1 MKTTINVWSI
11 YAFIDARKPVE
22 TLWKPQSHSTEDE
35 EEPEEIQKSAVSS
48 EESNG
53 SKKDDHDLN
62 DQNLKP
68 QQHKSK
74 FDKHL
79 KEKTV

>member
-11 YAFIDARKPVE
+11 YVFIDARKPA
-22 TLWKPQSHSTEDE
+22 LSSQSHSTE

-48 EESNG
+48 EESND

-62 DQNLKP
+62 DHNLKP

-74 FDKHL
+74 FGKHS
-79 KEKTV
+79 KEKTA